1 MRFARVALGGCAA
14 LLAFAAPAPAAVIVR
29 AVPSAASV
37 AAGDTLT
44 VELRAAADQALFGFG
59 LDLLFDGGVL
69 SVSAGPVIAAPWD
82 ALDAPDGDGLAGVV
96 FPDGISG
103 PDLLL
108 ATVTFSALTPGAT
121 TILPGVSA
129 GDLTEGFPLDPSGFA
144 SDVSFVGAQ
153 VQVVPEPSSAALFG
167 LTLAALSLARGRGR
181 KIRRAP
187 RS

>member
-1 MRFARVALGGCAA
+1 MTLARLALFGCAA
-14 LLAFAAPAPAAVIVR
+14 LLAFSVPARAAVIVR

-44 VELRAAADQALFGFG
+44 VELRAATDQSVFGFG
-59 LDLLFDGGVL
+59 LDLSFDGGVL
-69 SVSAGPVIAAPWD
+69 SLTAPPVIAAPWD
-82 ALDAPDGDGLAGVV
+82 GLNAPDGDGLAGLV
-96 FPDGISG
+96 FPNGISG

-108 ATVTFSALTPGAT
+108 ATLTFSALAPGFT

-153 VQVVPEPSSAALFG
+153 VEVVPEPSSALLLGFA
-167 LTLAALSLARGRGR
+167 LAALALARS
-181 KIRRAP
+181 AA
-187 RS
+187 RSSRH

>member
-1 MRFARVALGGCAA
+1 MRFSRVAFCGCAA
-14 LLAFAAPAPAAVIVR
+14 LLVFAAPARAAVIVR

-44 VELRAAADQALFGFG
+44 VELRAAADQPLFGFG

-69 SVSAGPVIAAPWD
+69 SVTAPPVIAAPWN
-82 ALDAPDGDGLAGVV
+82 ALNAPDGDGLAGVV
-96 FPDGISG
+96 FPNGISG

-108 ATVTFSALTPGAT
+108 ATLTFSALAPGAT

-153 VQVVPEPSSAALFG
+153 VQVVPEPSSAALLGFA
-167 LTLAALSLARGRGR
+167 LAALALARARGGRL
-181 KIRRAP
+181 
-187 RS
+187 